1 VPKVGEDLA
10 LVDGDPS
17 GSKES
22 GVLGLRDE
30 GHERRTGILVKW
42 AETGWLMGESSGR
55 VGWKE

>member
-1 VPKVGEDLA
+1 MPEVSEDLA

-30 GHERRTGILVKW
+30 GHDYGDL
-42 AETGWLMGESSGR
+42 GG
-55 VGWKE
+55 VG

>member
-30 GHERRTGILVKW
+30 GHCYGDL
-42 AETGWLMGESSGR
+42 GR
-55 VGWKE
+55 VG